1 MDKNALAELFAT
13 ASLGAPENAVG
24 FVMWRVVH
32 RYVREVDQALA
43 PLDLT
48 HLQFQTLALAGW
60 LNRTGGPVTQSGLA
74 TSGDIH
80 PMQVSQ
86 ILKTLERKG
95 FVARARSAEDVR
107 AKRVEVTDSG
117 GAALRAAMPLVIEVQ
132 HRIFGDEGLPG
143 GSLLNTLLRLDNS

>member
-1 MDKNALAELFAT
+1 MDKDALTDLFTT

-32 RYVREVDQALA
+32 RYVREIDQALA

-60 LNRTGGPVTQSGLA
+60 LNRSGEAVTQSGLA
-74 TSGDIH
+74 ASGDIH

-95 FVARARSAEDVR
+95 FIVRSRSAEDVR
-107 AKRVEVTDSG
+107 AKQVEVTDAG
-117 GAALRAAMPLVIEVQ
+117 GAALREALPLVIEVQ

-143 GSLLNTLLRLDNS
+143 GALLETLLRLDNS

>member
-1 MDKNALAELFAT
+1 MDKDALAELFAS
-13 ASLGAPENAVG
+13 AALGAPENAVG

-32 RYVREVDQALA
+32 RYVREIDQALA

-74 TSGDIH
+74 AAGDVH
-80 PMQVSQ
+80 PIQVSQ
-86 ILKTLERKG
+86 LLKTLEGKG
-95 FVARARSAEDVR
+95 FVARARRTEGDR
-107 AKRVEVTDSG
+107 ANRVEVTNA
-117 GAALRAAMPLVIEVQ
+117 GAAVLRAAMPLAVEVQ

-143 GSLLNTLLRLDNS
+143 STLLNTLLRLDNA